1 MSNMKTAFWFSG
13 FIVSTLFAIHANAQ
27 QCHSCLDASQVY
39 QVDAA
44 PANCHLLCLGHQIA
58 GMGCFQE
65 MCDHMAHLQ
74 QINRVVSD
82 RNEAWPK
89 PFACADRQLYFQ
101 TWDPMLEAGWKSA
114 CVFNSR
120 YFVDGTAELNQAGK
134 MKVAAIMRNYPVG
147 QKAFYL
153 ERDRPVELSGE
164 RLATLKNS
172 VEQWYGL
179 EQVTEIAFT
188 DRGPLSGDGT
198 RAASISQRYISGLP
212 APVIPLNLGGSAAG
226 GSSSGE

>member
-1 MSNMKTAFWFSG
+1 MSNMKTGFWFSG
-13 FIVSTLFAIHANAQ
+13 FIVSTLFAVHANAQ
-27 QCHSCLDASQVY
+27 QCHSCLDANQVY
-39 QVDAA
+39 QVDGG
-44 PANCHLLCLGHQIA
+44 PANCHLLCAGHQIA

-65 MCDHMAHLQ
+65 MCDHIAHLQ
-74 QINRVVSD
+74 KINRVVSD

-120 YFVDGTAELNQAGK
+120 YFMDGTAELNPAGK
-134 MKVAAIMRNYPVG
+134 MKVAAIMKNYPVG

-153 ERDRPVELSGE
+153 ERDRPVELSDE
-164 RLATLKNS
+164 RLVALKNS

-179 EQVTEIAFT
+179 DHVTEIAFT
-188 DRGPLSGDGT
+188 DRGPLSGDGS
-198 RAASISQRYISGLP
+198 RAASISENYINSLP
-212 APVIPLNLGGSAAG
+212 NPVIPIENLG
-226 GSSSGE
+226 SSLESDN